1 LGKGSARQSAPVAGS
16 LEFRG
21 RELGVVALGVQSNG
35 GRICDVAGV
44 GGTDERVIAF
54 DAEARMMAYSVRAS
68 GLPFFVDRLENTW
81 PVSDD
86 GHGGASVDVEIRGI
100 TKGIIGRVGVFPL
113 GRILG
118 TVAVGLPSDL
128 KAHVETAAAGH
139 RDLPVGGLAHVNAR
153 SVGQMIRTPVRTSAT
168 PVLPTAVAVTLT
180 RRTAPS
186 P

>member
-1 LGKGSARQSAPVAGS
+1 MMGGLLAAAVRASVGEAFGLGKGSARQSAPVAGS

-54 DAEARMMAYSVRAS
+54 AAEARMMAYSVRAS
-68 GLPFFVDRLENTW
+68 GVPFFVDRLENTW

-113 GRILG
+113 GRVLG
-118 TVAVGLPSDL
+118 NAVVGLPSDL
-128 KAHVETAAAGH
+128 KAHG
-139 RDLPVGGLAHVNAR
+139 DGQLPGIA
-153 SVGQMIRTPVRTSAT
+153 TSPRGA
-168 PVLPTAVAVTLT
+168 LLT
-180 RRTAPS
+180 
-186 P
+186 